1 MKYKRVLSFLLFFIS
16 QFAASQVSLQD
27 YLNGKRDFTEGD
39 IQNAL
44 KVIKD
49 KNVPFMELIQ
59 LQSLVKDLERKYQNG
74 ELSKFEYENKL
85 NSLKKELQDS
95 PIQKWFDEQKKNT
108 PKWID
113 NNQKAYKYEDCSMA
127 LEAFQRDAIEDNQ
140 DVLLEMVQ
148 CFSGD
153 DYFSGDAMYID
164 GMLYP
169 MD

>member
-1 MKYKRVLSFLLFFIS
+1 MKFIKLITILIIAFSQLSFSKIP
-16 QFAASQVSLQD
+16 LQD
-27 YLNGKRDFTEGD
+27 YLNGNRDFSEDD

-44 KVIKD
+44 KVIQD

-169 MD
+169 ME